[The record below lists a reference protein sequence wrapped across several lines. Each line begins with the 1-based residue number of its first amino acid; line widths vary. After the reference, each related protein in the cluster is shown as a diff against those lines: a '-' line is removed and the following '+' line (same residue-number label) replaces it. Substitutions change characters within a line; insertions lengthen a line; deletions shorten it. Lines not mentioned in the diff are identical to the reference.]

1 MISFNVQ
8 APLIFQSLIKP
19 SVVTESSMQGFGS
32 WAVTMLQ
39 CVSGSLW
46 FPALP
51 CSSRTVSQFRE
62 GLYCVWCISF
72 ACAAKQG

>member
-1 MISFNVQ
+1 MTSLNVR
-8 APLIFQSLIKP
+8 APLIFQSLVKP

-32 WAVTMLQ
+32 WAATVSQ

-46 FPALP
+46 FHVLP

-62 GLYCVWCISF
+62 ELCCV
-72 ACAAKQG
+72 